1 MQTDQKWAGRLVAW
15 FRRHQRQMPWRENR
29 SPYRVWV
36 SEIMLQQTQV
46 VTATPYFTRFIQ
58 RFPTL
63 SALATA
69 DQQAVLQLWEGLGY
83 YSRARNLHRAAQLCV
98 AQHDGTLPTTAVAL
112 RTLPGIGEYTAAA
125 IASICHGE
133 AVPVVDGN
141 VLRVFT
147 RFWAIAD
154 DIGRPATRQHVAAR
168 LAPVIAT
175 TDPAAFNE
183 AMMEI
188 GALICRPRA
197 ADCPNCPL
205 APDCLA
211 HANGTELT
219 FPVKRRRPAIPHI
232 TVAVGLVA
240 AADGTLLLRQRR
252 DDQMLG
258 GLWEFPG
265 GRRQGNEAMR
275 LTVAREIER
284 ETGVQVIVD
293 AKLGS
298 VKHAFSHFRIT
309 LHAFLCHPTAG
320 TASARRGGSVRWVG
334 AASLDQFPMGA
345 ATRRIAALHQSEKK
359 HATRKT

>member
-1 MQTDQKWAGRLVAW
+1 MQTDQKWAEQLVAW
-15 FRRHQRQMPWRENR
+15 FRQHQRQMPWRESR
-29 SPYRVWV
+29 TPYRVWV

-58 RFPTL
+58 RLPDL
-63 SALATA
+63 DALAAA
-69 DQQAVLQLWEGLGY
+69 DQQTILQLWEGLGY

-98 AQHDGTLPTTAVAL
+98 AQHDSQLPTTAAL
-112 RTLPGIGEYTAAA
+112 LRHLPGIGEYTAAA

-154 DIGRPATRQHVAAR
+154 DITRPATRQQVAAR

-197 ADCPNCPL
+197 ADCASCPL
-205 APDCLA
+205 ASQCQA
-211 HANGTELT
+211 HAAGTELA
-219 FPVKRRRPAIPHI
+219 FPVKRRRPAVPHR
-232 TVAVGLVA
+232 TVAVGLVTDPA
-240 AADGTLLLRQRR
+240 GKLLLHQRR

-265 GRRQGNEAMR
+265 GRRKGNEALR

-284 ETGVQVIVD
+284 ETGLQVT
-293 AKLGS
+293 AATKLAA
-298 VKHAFSHFRIT
+298 VKHVFSHFRMT
-309 LHAFLCHPTAG
+309 LHAFHCHATAG
-320 TASARRGGSVRWVG
+320 TPSERRGGALRWV
-334 AASLDQFPMGA
+334 APSMLAQLPMGA
-345 ATRRIAALHQSEKK
+345 ATRRIADLYQTSKT
-359 HATRKT
+359 HAERTS